1 MFTHFSVKH
10 HGLWEN
16 YGQVSWSK
24 KPSCKKKLAPAKR
37 LSQKQTILFQ
47 PSIFRGKLAV
57 FREGILIKKAKVQ
70 IQKETFETGYIWK
83 VTIYYCIGDTP
94 IFHKHH
100 LYTIG
105 DYG

>member
-1 MFTHFSVKH
+1 M
-10 HGLWEN
+10 GELWR
-16 YGQVSWSK
+16 GILIK
-24 KPSCKKKLAPAKR
+24 KAKLQKKTR
-37 LSQKQTILFQ
+37 TCQKAFPKANNPLPTID
-47 PSIFRGKLAV
+47 FRGKLAV
-57 FREGILIKKAKVQ
+57 FREGILINKAKVQ
-70 IQKETFETGYIWK
+70 IQKAIFETGYIWK